1 MTTTRPSILLTAT
14 FVLAAFALF
23 AVAAQPLVQ
32 IAATVV
38 A

>member
-1 MTTTRPSILLTAT
+1 MTATRPSILLTAT

-23 AVAAQPLVQ
+23 AAAASPMLQ
-32 IAATVV
+32 IALSVV